1 MSLTRTWF
9 EHATFWSGVRRATVA
24 PPGLLATGWSERRS
38 SLTSDLLNRQARC
51 QYLIDSLGQMT
62 WCGSLMWSHGV
73 MVSTLDFESS
83 DPSSNLGG
91 TSYLLHATQAYQ
103 KSHDGDTDKR
113 QQREHGNMQSILL
126 CGSENF
132 IRFQLQLTQSI
143 AFDSQ
148 VNVET

>member
-1 MSLTRTWF
+1 MLT
-9 EHATFWSGVRRATVA
+9 TVA
-24 PPGLLATGWSERRS
+24 VHIIVKH
-38 SLTSDLLNRQARC
+38 LTADIL
-51 QYLIDSLGQMT
+51 
-62 WCGSLMWSHGV
+62 SHEVNSANKLRFYGV